1 MNTSDGGQSSVTTS
15 DIILS
20 VVMAPVFLF
29 FYTFVL
35 AILIMDRKAFRNP
48 YYSLTMGLGLCQ
60 MAMLLRYVYTFIISY
75 NGFYVFGEIFDNFM
89 GTLAWSVGWHSVLT
103 YQIFICLN
111 RFVAII
117 FYDRYRRLFT
127 RNITAALVAFCYTS
141 GVLTVGPLLF
151 RHKIRYDFKLKY
163 NLLVPED
170 ESTNRFYFF
179 DMIFTIFAGCTVV
192 VLYFTA
198 IIFTKYKLR
207 RPSMSVSRLR
217 NGFMKEVKL
226 MSEGFLVALTL
237 VCQEVT
243 FYFKM
248 DTVITLTLMLLH
260 AGMTPFIYLTLDQKL
275 RKYFFAYLQCQCG
288 KKAFAFVELN
298 SIRRFSS
305 SQRTNYGV
313 WITTQWYCTCA
324 LAVPRMCNNETV
336 HDINGTIRLK

>member
-1 MNTSDGGQSSVTTS
+1 MLNVSSDVVQSTVTVS

-20 VVMAPVFLF
+20 VVLAPIFLF

-35 AILIMDRKAFRNP
+35 MILIVDRKAFRNP

-60 MAMLLRYVYTFIISY
+60 MAMLLRYVYTFMISY

-89 GTLAWSVGWHSVLT
+89 GTLAWSIGWHSVLT

-127 RNITAALVAFCYTS
+127 QNLTGILVAFCYVS

-151 RHKIRYDFKLKY
+151 RHQIHYDLILKY
-163 NLLVPED
+163 NLFIPND
-170 ESTNRFYFF
+170 ESIAKFFDF

-192 VLYFTA
+192 LLYSTA

-207 RPSMSVSRLR
+207 RPSMSLSRWR
-217 NGFMKEVKL
+217 SGFLKEVKL

-237 VCQEVT
+237 VCQELT
-243 FYFKM
+243 FYLNVNT
-248 DTVITLTLMLLH
+248 TVTLTFMLLH
-260 AGMTPFIYLTLDQKL
+260 AGITPFIYLTLDQKL
-275 RKYFFAYLQCQCG
+275 RKYFVAYLRCRCRS
-288 KKAFAFVELN
+288 KYLAELT
-298 SIRRFSS
+298 SIRRHSS
-305 SQRTNYGV
+305 SRRTHYHV
-313 WITTQWYCTCA
+313 
-324 LAVPRMCNNETV
+324 V
-336 HDINGTIRLK
+336 